1 MGQRAWIGVCCRGTY
16 AKPLEVIGWNR
27 IAMAFLLGTS
37 RGRTGCSLPG
47 KVSRDA
53 ANLLNR
59 APIIDAVCCG
69 GAECGTN
76 QRRLGERP
84 ARAQRLLTACKSR
97 VRSPVYKAHLA
108 RHPVI
113 PHSTLR

>member
-1 MGQRAWIGVCCRGTY
+1 
-16 AKPLEVIGWNR
+16 
-27 IAMAFLLGTS
+27 MAFLLGTS
-37 RGRTGCSLPG
+37 RGRAGCSLPG

-76 QRRLGERP
+76 QRRLGDCRFAGRRGMISRGACSPTCGGLPGQVNRYPVTLLNRVSISDASGVDPSAP
-84 ARAQRLLTACKSR
+84 ARGQRMHSAC
-97 VRSPVYKAHLA
+97 
-108 RHPVI
+108 
-113 PHSTLR
+113 